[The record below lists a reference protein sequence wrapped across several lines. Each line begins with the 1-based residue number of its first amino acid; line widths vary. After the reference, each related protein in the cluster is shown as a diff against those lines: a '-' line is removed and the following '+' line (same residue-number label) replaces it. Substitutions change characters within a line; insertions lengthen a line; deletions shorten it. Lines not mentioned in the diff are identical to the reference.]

1 MPYFVIFGWEEG
13 ALLHWFVIILVSIG
27 SSKKTFFNHFTRT
40 RFTVDCDDIYR
51 EIFHGDDHVRKISSD
66 IKIELLN
73 ISMIEQ
79 ASMLLTRAH
88 YQPLQRKLPP
98 LHARWE
104 LLTTLVMHADEYY
117 RMQLYD
123 RVLRG
128 FLSRSYGRLHQ
139 PSLDYSH
146 ESLILV
152 ATHRDSGELVGV
164 TEIYPTKDTYLCNL
178 AVHPSFRRRG
188 DVAKLHYYLLYCEKL
203 LLQLHYHVGHCN
215 VGLATTLCC
224 YCARIAR
231 FAWQSDMMTL
241 HVERHNEEARQFYQS
256 LGYSPVGG
264 SNDLTLSSLL
274 LGEAHLLHFRKPLI
288 DIYPSHRPEK

>member
-1 MPYFVIFGWEEG
+1 MPRPIILRW
-13 ALLHWFVIILVSIG
+13 LIIILVAIG
-27 SSKKTFFNHFTRT
+27 SSSYRHVQQIVGHSSSPPPPPVCLGIPNPRGGTSPLIGYCVSNANVEDQGVALSKNHYGMHRDNHADSTVALKKTFFNHFTRT
-40 RFTVDCDDIYR
+40 RFTVDCDDIHR
-51 EIFHGDDHVRKISSD
+51 KIFHENDHVRSKSLD

-79 ASMLLTRAH
+79 ASMLLTRTH
-88 YQPLQRKLPP
+88 YQPLQQKLEP

-104 LLTTLVMHADEYY
+104 LFTTLVMHADEYY

-152 ATHRDSGELVGV
+152 ATHRGSGEVVGV

-188 DVAKLHYYLLYCEKL
+188 DVAKLHYYLL
-203 LLQLHYHVGHCN
+203 
-215 VGLATTLCC
+215 
-224 YCARIAR
+224 
-231 FAWQSDMMTL
+231 
-241 HVERHNEEARQFYQS
+241 
-256 LGYSPVGG
+256 
-264 SNDLTLSSLL
+264 
-274 LGEAHLLHFRKPLI
+274 
-288 DIYPSHRPEK
+288 

>member
-1 MPYFVIFGWEEG
+1 MLSSIV
-13 ALLHWFVIILVSIG
+13 LHWFILILVAIG
-27 SSKKTFFNHFTRT
+27 SSSYRRHVQQIIVGPSPPPPPVCLGIPNTRGGTSPLVVYCVSNADVEDQKIHYGLHKDNHADSSTTVALKKTFFNHFTRT
-40 RFTVDCDDIYR
+40 RFTVDCDHIHR
-51 EIFHGDDHVRKISSD
+51 EIFREDDDPVRAITLQSLD

-88 YQPLQRKLPP
+88 YQPLQRKLEPLL

-188 DVAKLHYYLLYCEKL
+188 DVDELHYYL
-203 LLQLHYHVGHCN
+203 
-215 VGLATTLCC
+215 A
-224 YCARIAR
+224 I
-231 FAWQSDMMTL
+231 
-241 HVERHNEEARQFYQS
+241 
-256 LGYSPVGG
+256 
-264 SNDLTLSSLL
+264 
-274 LGEAHLLHFRKPLI
+274 HL
-288 DIYPSHRPEK
+288 